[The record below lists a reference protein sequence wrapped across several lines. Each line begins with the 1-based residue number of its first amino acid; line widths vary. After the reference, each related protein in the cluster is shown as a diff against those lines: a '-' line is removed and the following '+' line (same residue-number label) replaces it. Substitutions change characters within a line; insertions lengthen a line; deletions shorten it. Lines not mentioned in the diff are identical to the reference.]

1 MQKLTSSGRGTGGR
15 RTTPVWLWALIPMLL
30 AAAMVAPFLGRD
42 IFDVDEAATM
52 IGACAGHLGPCS
64 PAEAVRASAR
74 WPGQSQGHVIVFS
87 QWGQLVGWS
96 EFAIR
101 SLSWLVGPL
110 TLAWV
115 FRLGRDL
122 FTPVIALAAA
132 LLLATSVIFLTYM
145 HVARFYGPA
154 MLFPAIALWGYWRVA
169 LAERPPYRLA
179 QAALVLGAAGL
190 LYSNYFGALLVPA
203 LGIYHLFLAPRGRR
217 WRRAPVLLVL
227 AVLLALPQAPD
238 LINGIA
244 FNQGKEGLH
253 ERAVHAPE
261 VLSLFLRYLSGDLLN
276 VPPPLASL
284 LILALPPCLLAF
296 CWARSRRRRPPDAVL
311 WLLVTSVLSL
321 LFIAAVNEWA
331 RVFAPHRVRYLA
343 ALWPPSALL
352 LGLALLHPTRTP
364 LLPRPGVVLFLAI
377 ALSGASDFLQ
387 DGPLVRTAWAWRDN
401 DVTMATMQEV
411 VRELAEGEPE
421 SLLVVDKWFLGSSR
435 LSEAYYSAH
444 ARNRVLPN
452 DQSTAAELL
461 RRAPGYHDILF
472 LLDSSRWD
480 DLNFQDH
487 LDFFLQRLW
496 VQQFSWSRDGI
507 TLLRLASPFLNPLPD
522 QSLLEF
528 DRSIDFLGAGK
539 LQANGTLHFVAH
551 MRSADHNLLSH
562 YSLAL
567 HVIDPRTGKRVA
579 QGDVGVGPGFY
590 VMAESEIDAGALPP
604 GDYEVHVAL
613 YDWQTG
619 ERLIARDPQTGTVSD
634 MQVLQR
640 FRIG

>member
-1 MQKLTSSGRGTGGR
+1 
-15 RTTPVWLWALIPMLL
+15 MLL
-30 AAAMVAPFLGRD
+30 AAALVAPFLGRD

-64 PAEAVRASAR
+64 PAEAVEVSAR
-74 WPGQSQGHVIVFS
+74 WPGQSWGHVIAFS

-101 SLSWLVGPL
+101 ALSWLVGPL

-115 FRLGRDL
+115 LRLGRDL

-132 LLLATSVIFLTYM
+132 LLLATSVLFLTYM

-154 MLFPAIALWGYWRVA
+154 MLFSAIALWGYWRVA
-169 LAERPPYRLA
+169 LAKRPPQSLA
-179 QAALVLGAAGL
+179 QAALVLGATGL

-203 LGIYHLFLAPRGRR
+203 LGVFHLFLVPRDRR
-217 WRRAPVLLVL
+217 WQRAPVLLVL
-227 AVLLALPQAPD
+227 AVLLALPQVPD

-253 ERAVHAPE
+253 VRAVHAPE
-261 VLSLFLRYLSGDLLN
+261 ILSLFLRYLSSDLLN
-276 VPPPLASL
+276 VPPTLASL
-284 LILALPPCLLAF
+284 LVLALPLCLLAF
-296 CWARSRRRRPPDAVL
+296 CWTRSQHRRPPDAVH

-331 RVFAPHRVRYLA
+331 RVFAPHRVRYMA
-343 ALWPPSALL
+343 TLWPPSTLL
-352 LGLALLHPTRTP
+352 LSLALLHPTRTP
-364 LLPRPGVVLFLAI
+364 LRPGLGVVLVLAI
-377 ALSGASDFLQ
+377 TLSGASDFLQ

-411 VRELAEGEPE
+411 VRELAEGEPA
-421 SLLVVDKWFLGSSR
+421 SLLVVDKWFLDRAR

-452 DQSTAAELL
+452 DQATAAEML
-461 RRAPGYHDILF
+461 RRAPGYHDIL
-472 LLDSSRWD
+472 LLLSSSRWE

-507 TLLRLASPFLNPLPD
+507 TLVRLASPFLNPLPD
-522 QSLLEF
+522 QSVLEF

-539 LQANGTLHFVAH
+539 LQGNRYLHFVAH
-551 MRSADHNLLSH
+551 MRSADDNLLSN

-567 HVIDPRTGKRVA
+567 HIIDPRTGTRVA

-590 VMAESEIDAGALPP
+590 VMAESEIDLSTLPP
-604 GDYEVHVAL
+604 GDYELHMAL
-613 YDWQTG
+613 YNWQTG
-619 ERLIARDPQTGTVSD
+619 DRLGARDPQTGTASD
-634 MQVLQR
+634 MHVLQR
-640 FRIG
+640 FHIG